1 MYAHLPRAALHQE
14 GMRLTRGME
23 TSMHTESAALG
34 CERFIKQYVTGII
47 MAEDGH
53 LKRQSNT
60 RFFFFFLLC
69 FERVRLRLFQT

>member
-1 MYAHLPRAALHQE
+1 M
-14 GMRLTRGME
+14 TRDLE

-53 LKRQSNT
+53 LKHNLT
-60 RFFFFFLLC
+60 LVFFSVLNVSDFVYFKLKDRRTSGHPLLVLPEGC
-69 FERVRLRLFQT
+69 EW